1 MKKNHYFV
9 LLKAIV
15 ITALVL
21 FVAGA
26 ICKVTV
32 CRKAGAFQNDPA
44 ITILF
49 SMIREPEALKVPDP
63 VISTPEPPPA
73 DPGDQNGGKD
83 DPDNPAAPTDDPN
96 SGQNNPG
103 GDEPPAENNTPL
115 TPHPVDRSYFDDA
128 LFVGDS
134 RTLGMSQYGGLDNA
148 TFFADVGLTVFNAF
162 DVSLNAGNYG
172 SVTLSQLLSSGN
184 FTKVYLMLGINELGY
199 PFESLTN
206 QYLSVVNKIREL
218 EPDAKII
225 LMANLSLTYNA
236 SVRTSYLSLDNI
248 KKLNN
253 TIASYA
259 NGTDILYLDVNP
271 IFTDENGYLREDVS
285 GDGAHPYASEYV
297 NWVDWLCQNGF

>member
-21 FVAGA
+21 FIAGA

-49 SMIREPEALKVPDP
+49 SMIRQPEALKVPDT
-63 VISTPEPPPA
+63 VVSTPDVPPINPDGGNTDNPDDPEDPSVPTDPGTDPNEPGTEPPGN
-73 DPGDQNGGKD
+73 D
-83 DPDNPAAPTDDPN
+83 
-96 SGQNNPG
+96 
-103 GDEPPAENNTPL
+103 TPL
-115 TPHPVDRSYFDDA
+115 TPHPVERSYFDDA
-128 LFVGDS
+128 LFIGDS

-162 DVSLNAGNYG
+162 DVSLDTGNYG
-172 SVTLSQLLSSGN
+172 TVTLSQLLSSGN
-184 FTKVYLMLGINELGY
+184 FSKVYLMLGINELGY
-199 PFESLTN
+199 PFESLTS

-218 EPDAKII
+218 KPDAKII

-248 KKLNN
+248 NKLNS

-259 NGTDILYLDVNP
+259 NGKDILYLDVNP
-271 IFTDENGYLREDVS
+271 IFTDENGYLKEDVS
-285 GDGAHPYASEYV
+285 GDGVHPYGSEYV
-297 NWVDWLCQNGF
+297 KWVEWLCQNGF